1 MWKYME
7 VPFFMAY
14 VKDKPKDAK
23 LEDLPELL
31 VARLKETQVSI
42 SILKQ
47 IKIKLSD
54 GTDAMSTTFKW
65 RLEDRPMPDLHT
77 ASVMAIK
84 GDIIISVSGTS
95 STLNGYNKDR
105 YMSLDEMM
113 KYCMTLKL
121 NS

>member
-1 MWKYME
+1 ME